1 MHRDARGWMHGG
13 ELPLWPFQRAQ
24 RGRRC
29 LFITVSLVISWFIK
43 IDLKQI
49 YCSYLDTQKIQNDFL
64 QFLLLF
70 LRSTLLIKETNIIC
84 NVFFLFL
91 KSFHCPQ
98 LHYCSPCP
106 TAAPASLN
114 MHVVSTNFAKTLVWN
129 RECEVILWCHKQR
142 KSSNKTT
149 MCHCSIEPR
158 RGESNQAVAP
168 GITRLCAP
176 LA

>member
-1 MHRDARGWMHGG
+1 MFIVTHCSLQQRVKKLRVDMHRDARGWMHGG

-43 IDLKQI
+43 IDLKQT

-98 LHYCSPCP
+98 LHYCSPTLPLLRRPWICMLCQQTLP
-106 TAAPASLN
+106 KHWSGTVNVKSYCDVTNSVNPVTRPPCAAA
-114 MHVVSTNFAKTLVWN
+114 
-129 RECEVILWCHKQR
+129 QY
-142 KSSNKTT
+142 
-149 MCHCSIEPR
+149 
-158 RGESNQAVAP
+158 
-168 GITRLCAP
+168 
-176 LA
+176 